1 MIKINTIKTPR
12 SINGDLNETI
22 CNICGAGSGALSV
35 LNFFGGPE
43 IYICKGCLLDVV
55 KEIDKKILEN

>member
-12 SINGDLNETI
+12 GIDGGLNVTI
-22 CNICGAGSGALSV
+22 CNMCGAGSGALSV
-35 LNFFGGPE
+35 LNFLGGPE
-43 IYICKGCLLDVV
+43 ICICKGCLLGVV